1 MSVRIYKCR
10 CEFINVGIYVFINV
24 GANFYM
30 SVRIYKCRCRFINVG
45 ADL

>member
-10 CEFINVGIYVFINV
+10 RGFINV
-24 GANFYM
+24 GADLYM
-30 SVRIYKCRCRFINVG
+30 SVRIYKCRCGFINVG